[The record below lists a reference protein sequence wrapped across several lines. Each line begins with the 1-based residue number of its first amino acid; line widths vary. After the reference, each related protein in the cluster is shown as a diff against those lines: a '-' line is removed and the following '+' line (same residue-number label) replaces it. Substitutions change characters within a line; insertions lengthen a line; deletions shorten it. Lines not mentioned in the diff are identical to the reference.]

1 MLCIAK
7 SSTGIM
13 GTWTLYS
20 WYRTTFDIP
29 SSWKD
34 RVVLNFGAVD
44 YEATVFVNGKNVTR
58 HVGGY
63 WSFNVDITDYL
74 NDNGT
79 NEL

>member
-1 MLCIAK
+1 MLYIAK
-7 SSTGIM
+7 SSTGVM
-13 GTWTLYS
+13 GSWTLYS

-29 SSWKD
+29 SSWKN

-63 WSFNVDITDYL
+63 WAFNVDITDYL
-74 NDNGT
+74 NDSGT

>member
-1 MLCIAK
+1 
-7 SSTGIM
+7 
-13 GTWTLYS
+13 
-20 WYRTTFDIP
+20 
-29 SSWKD
+29 
-34 RVVLNFGAVD
+34 VVLNFGAVD